1 MVQQPFGKRGA
12 FSKFKGCRCTWC
24 VGMFSNWSVFGWSI
38 KENERMYKFHF
49 CLDCSYFDLTYAAKV
64 RRTDKRCT
72 FVKVKVES

>member
-1 MVQQPFGKRGA
+1 MYVVRWDVLQLERVRLVCASDHRKQ
-12 FSKFKGCRCTWC
+12 
-24 VGMFSNWSVFGWSI
+24 I

-72 FVKVKVES
+72 FVKVKIES